1 MANIIGLADQQK
13 ALKDISA
20 ILKDLKT
27 TNSFL
32 DAVNPTKTFTIS
44 FTDNDGKKHAT
55 ELSGSKEEVDALVSR
70 YKDEMKVLV
79 LAMAEEY
86 HIGLDVNDKK
96 ILGIDDE
103 SSGSEL

>member
-32 DAVNPTKTFTIS
+32 DAVNPTKTYTIS
-44 FTDNDGKKHAT
+44 FTDIDGKKHAT
-55 ELSGSKEEVDALVSR
+55 ELSGSKEEVDALVGR
-70 YKDEMKVLV
+70 YKGEMKALV

-86 HIGLDVNDKK
+86 RIGLDVNDKK
-96 ILGIDDE
+96 ILGIEEE
-103 SSGSEL
+103 SSGLDL